1 MLGKFQRNLSFSKKL
16 SKKSA
21 DLNAAPDFKSGNPLS
36 TLPDDSESL
45 FDGQSEVLRIE
56 GRDFLL
62 TYKHVDLGGL
72 KLKAVPPEVCLFK
85 SIEVA
90 TANRSTCRWR
100 ATRSRACLGSSAKS
114 GPWSTWCTW
123 T

>member
-21 DLNAAPDFKSGNPLS
+21 DLNAAPDFKSLNPLS

-45 FDGQSEVLRIE
+45 IDGQSEVLRIE

-62 TYKHVDLGGL
+62 TYKHVDLSGL
-72 KLKAVPPEVCLFK
+72 SLKAVPPEVCLFK
-85 SIEVA
+85 SIEVPA
-90 TANRSTCRWR
+90 ADRSTCRWR
-100 ATRSRACLGSSAKS
+100 VTRSPACRESSAKS
-114 GPWSTWCTW
+114 VPWTTSCTW

>member
-16 SKKSA
+16 SKKSV
-21 DLNAAPDFKSGNPLS
+21 DLDAIPEAKGVKPFS

-62 TYKHVDLGGL
+62 AYKQVDLGSL
-72 KLKAVPPEVCLFK
+72 SLKAIPPEVCLFK
-85 SIEVA
+85 SMEVVA
-90 TANRSTCRWR
+90 DHCSTCHWR
-100 ATRSRACLGSSAKS
+100 TTRSHVCRESSARRTR
-114 GPWSTWCTW
+114 WST
-123 T
+123 

>member
-21 DLNAAPDFKSGNPLS
+21 DANSVPDHKSTNPLS
-36 TLPDDSESL
+36 TLPDESESL
-45 FDGQSEVLRIE
+45 FEGQSEVLRIE

-62 TYKHVDLGGL
+62 TYKQVDLRDL
-72 KLKAVPPEVCLFK
+72 SLKAIPPEICLFK

-90 TANRSTCRWR
+90 PADRSTCRWR
-100 ATRSRACLGSSAKS
+100 TTRSCAFRESSAT
-114 GPWSTWCTW
+114 GTPWRTWPTST
-123 T
+123 